1 MEVSPNCVYSSSFK
15 TWFLELGLGQN
26 RRGDFYIG
34 INRVLS
40 LKTFILKK
48 KQNVMKCAKIEREKN
63 VKFYRYF
70 HIWYLIKKKA
80 VRVMSVLYCCPD
92 EQCNPWASCISQG
105 MKSGKKALSS
115 RHLHQ
120 CPTILIW
127 QGIHWKRS
135 RSIYLLHK
143 VPVFLI
149 QHSLNL
155 ILHQQKM
162 KINSKEYFLTD
173 LKEH

>member
-48 KQNVMKCAKIEREKN
+48 KQNVMKCAKIEREEN

-70 HIWYLIKKKA
+70 HIWYLIKKKKLLELCQFCI
-80 VRVMSVLYCCPD
+80 VVQMSNVTPGPLVF
-92 EQCNPWASCISQG
+92 
-105 MKSGKKALSS
+105 
-115 RHLHQ
+115 
-120 CPTILIW
+120 
-127 QGIHWKRS
+127 
-135 RSIYLLHK
+135 HK
-143 VPVFLI
+143 VWKVERKLSAAIICINVQP
-149 QHSLNL
+149 SLYD
-155 ILHQQKM
+155 KAFTE
-162 KINSKEYFLTD
+162 KD
-173 LKEH
+173 LAASTFCTKFQCS